1 MRTTLD
7 IDEDVLAAAKE
18 LAALRK
24 TTAGQVIS
32 DLARTALTRAVEE
45 PPEYRNGFRLLPR
58 TGKVITAEFIDRL
71 LEEDI

>member
-18 LAALRK
+18 LAAQRK

-32 DLARTALTRAVEE
+32 QLARTALTRPVEG
-45 PPEYRNGFRLLPR
+45 PPEFRNGFRLLPR
-58 TGKVITAEFIDRL
+58 TGKVITSEFIERL
-71 LEEDI
+71 LEEDS